1 MRVDEVVDVKRIG
14 RVRNDIPEKAGAR
27 VRTAVKDKAA
37 AIGVTRTKRHLA
49 WNQVEVLRRARGG
62 VGVMVHLVHDLN
74 TAGWLDAEAPHRGV
88 VRTGIRLRHQ
98 LLRQLFWQLPAQCR
112 AAIPAVPIRPATVS
126 QAGELESGA
135 SGLVPH
141 YTNLDEFFH
150 TRVSQ
155 MLTPDYLKAAFKHY
169 RSTAHENEGGEASEK
184 AHAGPGEKRKVPLL
198 TRANLLPEMEFFD
211 HDQGFTPLNLSV
223 AKLASLA
230 TSQGFWK
237 PHSMFVSGTT
247 QKTSPVCQNIWF
259 RIRRDRSKAARMD
272 WMNKLLYG
280 PEYGPEDDMAI
291 EQALTAH
298 NDGPAP
304 SVTNPLTYA
313 ECVLAFDPHQ
323 CAAHEPGA
331 TNASMATQ
339 GARF

>member
-1 MRVDEVVDVKRIG
+1 MPCGNSRCSDT
-14 RVRNDIPEKAGAR
+14 PC
-27 VRTAVKDKAA
+27 
-37 AIGVTRTKRHLA
+37 H
-49 WNQVEVLRRARGG
+49 
-62 VGVMVHLVHDLN
+62 
-74 TAGWLDAEAPHRGV
+74 
-88 VRTGIRLRHQ
+88 
-98 LLRQLFWQLPAQCR
+98 
-112 AAIPAVPIRPATVS
+112 S

-313 ECVLAFDPHQ
+313 ECVHSIRTSVLPTSQVLQTPRWLHRALGSDRPARLPGCKRGCERAGRQRGAHPLRGALGH
-323 CAAHEPGA
+323 AADRERQRECTHCRCCGPPAG
-331 TNASMATQ
+331 
-339 GARF
+339 FCC